1 MEHIE
6 PPTLESWHDW
16 LKDNHKQSESVWLV
30 LAKKD
35 SGLPTLDLEDVIVTA
50 LAFGWV
56 DSLPNKVD
64 DQRYKLRFSP
74 RNPKSNWSAVNKARI
89 ARLQHEGRLEDA
101 GREMV
106 ELAKSTGT
114 WNALDDVENL
124 VLQADLAEVF
134 AEAPKAALE
143 NWEAFPR
150 SVKRGI
156 LEWIYTAKRPATRA
170 QRIAET
176 VAKASKNE
184 RANQWRS

>member
-1 MEHIE
+1 MDHFE
-6 PPTLESWHDW
+6 PQSLEAWHSW
-16 LKDNHKQSESVWLV
+16 LRANHRQSESVWLV
-30 LAKKD
+30 LAKRD
-35 SGLPTLDLEDVIVTA
+35 SGLATLELEDVILTA

-56 DSLPNKVD
+56 DSLPNKLD
-64 DQRYKLRFSP
+64 DKRYKLRFSP

-89 ARLQHEGRLEDA
+89 ARLEREGRLEEA
-101 GREMV
+101 GKVMV
-106 ELAKSTGT
+106 DLAKKTGT
-114 WNALDDVENL
+114 WNALDDVEAL

-134 AEAPKAALE
+134 AKAPKAALE

-176 VAKASKNE
+176 VGKASKNE